1 MCVNTQ
7 VHIADQTYVRSHAR
21 RLLLMLL
28 VNGIPLFI
36 AFYGLKCILTLNGK
50 LTEPSSKRMMGSFF
64 LAPVHGEAALM
75 TGFGNILLAIFAF
88 LSSGLWPSES
98 RSIWYRIAR
107 ELVRWGS
114 LAATFYFWHSAHKL
128 RLGI

>member
-1 MCVNTQ
+1 VKAQ
-7 VHIADQTYVRSHAR
+7 VHISDRNYIWPHAR
-21 RLLLMLL
+21 RLLLLL
-28 VNGIPLFI
+28 VVNGIPLFL

-50 LTEPSSKRMMGSFF
+50 LTEPSSTRMMGSFF

-75 TGFGNILLAIFAF
+75 TGFGNIFLAIFAF

-98 RSIWYRIAR
+98 RSIPYRIAR
-107 ELVRWGS
+107 EIIRWGS